1 VTSEIATRTTLH
13 TIATHILGRR
23 RFVVSGRFGL
33 RSAPGGIATPA
44 FGDDPETIRMSH
56 STLIR
61 EVGAKTTSMSMHGA
75 TLRQLARFVE
85 VDLDEP
91 FNSGAD
97 SPPVGDVDVPLELSP
112 AAVTEIADWFAL
124 AWLVLDDVVAS
135 LPERS
140 EVATMQLWPEH
151 FDAATTVTLP
161 SAEPVNLGF
170 SPGDT
175 FESEPYLYVGPWS
188 AARPGDPE
196 FWNAPFG
203 AVRRRSDFSGVPNL
217 VEPCRQFLTEALR
230 LATSQ

>member
-1 VTSEIATRTTLH
+1 VTAEIATRQTLH
-13 TIATHILGRR
+13 TIGAHILGRR

-33 RSAPGGIATPA
+33 RCAPGGIATPA
-44 FGDDPETIRMSH
+44 FGEGPETIRTSH
-56 STLIR
+56 TTLIR
-61 EVGAKTTSMSMHGA
+61 EVGAKTSTMPMHGA

-91 FNSGAD
+91 FSSGAD
-97 SPPVGDVDVPLELSP
+97 SPPVGDVDEPLELAP
-112 AAVTEIADWFAL
+112 AAVAEIADWFAL

-135 LPERS
+135 LPEHS
-140 EVATMQLWPEH
+140 EVATTQLWPEH

-188 AARPGDPE
+188 PARPGDPA

-203 AVRRRSDFSGVPNL
+203 AVRRRSEVLGGPDL
-217 VEPCRQFLTEALR
+217 VEPCRRFLSQGLE
-230 LATSQ
+230 LATSS